1 MLKNL
6 LVAAGFIVS
15 AVGAQA
21 AMPEASDAA
30 AQAGSFLKIAADAG
44 QQVASVVNGEA
55 AASNDAE
62 SPNLANT
69 VTAPAIP
76 EPETY
81 ALMLAGLAAVG
92 FGFETSRSTLL
103 GVGAR
108 RHGGRGWPPAPA
120 AYAGA
125 AERRTE
131 LGLAAASMRLRTAA
145 PTTASVR
152 RAASPRERSRSPM
165 SDL

>member
-21 AMPEASDAA
+21 DLPEASDAA
-30 AQAGSFLKIAADAG
+30 AQAGPFLKIAADAG
-44 QQVASVVNGEA
+44 QQVATVVNGEA

-62 SPNLANT
+62 SPNLGNI

-81 ALMLAGLAAVG
+81 ALMLAGLALGG
-92 FGFETSRSTLL
+92 F
-103 GVGAR
+103 VIWR
-108 RHGGRGWPPAPA
+108 RKG
-120 AYAGA
+120 
-125 AERRTE
+125 
-131 LGLAAASMRLRTAA
+131 
-145 PTTASVR
+145 
-152 RAASPRERSRSPM
+152 
-165 SDL
+165 

>member
-6 LVAAGFIVS
+6 LVAAGFIAS

-21 AMPEASDAA
+21 AMPEASGAA

-69 VTAPAIP
+69 VAAPAIP

-81 ALMLAGLAAVG
+81 VLMLGGLAAVG
-92 FGFETSRSTLL
+92 F
-103 GVGAR
+103 VIR
-108 RHGGRGWPPAPA
+108 RRKG
-120 AYAGA
+120 
-125 AERRTE
+125 
-131 LGLAAASMRLRTAA
+131 
-145 PTTASVR
+145 
-152 RAASPRERSRSPM
+152 
-165 SDL
+165 